1 MSTMTTDT
9 VRITIE
15 APLPTV
21 VDDLADPLNHP
32 EWATEFFIGP
42 ALPAEG
48 DEVLVTVPRMGG
60 EVHMRVDADV
70 ATGTIDMY
78 LAPVGAP
85 FGPPLPVRVVPNGTG
100 ADVLFTLARMP
111 GMSDQQW
118 ADGLVSMQREL
129 DNLKH
134 RLETA

>member
-70 ATGTIDMY
+70 ATGTTTCISHRSEPRS
-78 LAPVGAP
+78 ARHSRFVWSRTEPVQTCCSRWPACQG
-85 FGPPLPVRVVPNGTG
+85 
-100 ADVLFTLARMP
+100 
-111 GMSDQQW
+111 
-118 ADGLVSMQREL
+118 
-129 DNLKH
+129 
-134 RLETA
+134 